1 MAIETNR
8 VVKNKILRNNEY
20 YDIQYLLDDLYA
32 KSKENKIFT
41 NLMELI
47 LDERNILLAYRN
59 IKKNKG
65 SQTPGT
71 NGKTIKD
78 FGNLETDEVVSYV
91 RNRLSNFS
99 PMKVKFK
106 EIPKP
111 NGKLRPLGIPTIED
125 RVIQQ
130 SIKQILVLV

>member
-71 NGKTIKD
+71 NG
-78 FGNLETDEVVSYV
+78 
-91 RNRLSNFS
+91 
-99 PMKVKFK
+99 
-106 EIPKP
+106 
-111 NGKLRPLGIPTIED
+111 
-125 RVIQQ
+125 
-130 SIKQILVLV
+130 